1 MMHGANPAFLLTLF
15 HTHVCTGV
23 MISTS
28 EHGKGTDEVSLLQV
42 KVEAWKPDTNSTAQE
57 AMVTTSQDT
66 EADLHK
72 QGYEGL
78 NEQAGVTQDRHRATP
93 AEMLLKQVEKIDE
106 EYEQP
111 LPPLMLSMV
120 DQFRIQLMSILSNLL
135 QNRLDVLTDL
145 DAKLAAI
152 SNTGQTTGGF
162 SLPTFIS
169 LRSTQ
174 ETSVRSMKQ
183 AIDDCDNPANNP
195 VDVTTQCDTL
205 QTQRMNLAAHE
216 CAQRQTSTQICAQ
229 QGVQPDGDD
238 LMQFASWDA
247 FISARGPY
255 CIFYEGTPTFLTRY
269 QDWFT
274 GCATEV
280 SDNANRVS
288 TYNAACA
295 SADTDYQLAYCNWR
309 NHWIEGCTRDL
320 RQDYNDLVQ
329 AYLGAR
335 TSMIN
340 VLDPEWN
347 AEFITIKKILCFLN
361 VWLGRANAELL
372 GNGDMHAHATKEFCM
387 DQHLNPIN
395 PADMNTGEI
404 EGITADLRPHLP
416 DPATLIPALG
426 NCDYSV
432 VNDAYFGYPAAN
444 FNCQAPL
451 AEIALWAPVVFTEV
465 LSAQS
470 TSSSAVFAVCPVP
483 TTLTGCTCY
492 SPDDSCKGAVFQNY
506 RCFAYPNDN
515 GWVVAQARCGELPH
529 SSGWIDVTSL
539 LSAVDDASITAE
551 CPHGKTLTGCTCN
564 SPQDSCDGAQSSGNT
579 CTAYANGNG
588 GAVVAQAR
596 CGVIQ

>member
-347 AEFITIKKILCFLN
+347 AEFITIKKILCFLQ
-361 VWLGRANAELL
+361 VWLGRAGAAVL
-372 GNGDMHAHATKEFCM
+372 GTGDTHAHTTTEQCRTETYDAG
-387 DQHLNPIN
+387 
-395 PADMNTGEI
+395 DMNTQSDLVTPS
-404 EGITADLRPHLP
+404 ITADLRPHFQELSV
-416 DPATLIPALG
+416 IVPALTAA
-426 NCDYSV
+426 CD
-432 VNDAYFGYPAAN
+432 
-444 FNCQAPL
+444 
-451 AEIALWAPVVFTEV
+451 W
-465 LSAQS
+465 
-470 TSSSAVFAVCPVP
+470 
-483 TTLTGCTCY
+483 
-492 SPDDSCKGAVFQNY
+492 
-506 RCFAYPNDN
+506 
-515 GWVVAQARCGELPH
+515 
-529 SSGWIDVTSL
+529 SG
-539 LSAVDDASITAE
+539 AVDDAFFGYPT
-551 CPHGKTLTGCTCN
+551 
-564 SPQDSCDGAQSSGNT
+564 DSDGNT
-579 CTAYANGNG
+579 WSCPAPAAEVTLWTAP
-588 GAVVAQAR
+588 AQGISR
-596 CGVIQ
+596 